1 MLLSVRVRNVST
13 GDRFLE
19 LVERMLDED
28 VQRNTITYSAD
39 NSACE
44 KGEQWRHALELF
56 ARMQGGSVQRT
67 SITYGAAISA

>member
-1 MLLSVRVRNVST
+1 MQ
-13 GDRFLE
+13 
-19 LVERMLDED
+19 DED
-28 VQRNTITYSAD
+28 VQRNIITYSAA

-44 KGEQWRHALELF
+44 KGEQRRHALELF